1 MQTIA
6 KDLAID
12 LGEDR
17 PGMLAKATEAIAKA
31 GINIDGYCDSG
42 EGILH
47 IITTDASGT
56 RRAVEGGGFKVRGER
71 EVVVV
76 DAADRPGTVARIFRQ
91 IADAGVNIDLTY
103 SLASGRVVVG
113 SKDTA
118 KLKQALNVQS
128 PAAARM

>member
-31 GINIDGYCDSG
+31 GINIDGYCDAG
-42 EGILH
+42 QVLH
-47 IITTDASGT
+47 VITTDASGT

-113 SKDTA
+113 SKDIA